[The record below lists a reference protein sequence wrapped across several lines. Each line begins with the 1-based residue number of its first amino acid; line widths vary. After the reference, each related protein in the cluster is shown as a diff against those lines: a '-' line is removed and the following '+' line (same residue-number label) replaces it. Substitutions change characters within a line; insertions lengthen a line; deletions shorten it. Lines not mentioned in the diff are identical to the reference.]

1 MHINLKDF
9 MRKYIKTLNTS
20 LHQFQY
26 NTESWL
32 LLHIFLSILLV
43 LTENAAAT
51 MQKKKHITKNI

>member
-1 MHINLKDF
+1 

-51 MQKKKHITKNI
+51 MQKKKKHITKNI

>member
-1 MHINLKDF
+1 

-51 MQKKKHITKNI
+51 MQKKTHYKKHLKYQYCLL